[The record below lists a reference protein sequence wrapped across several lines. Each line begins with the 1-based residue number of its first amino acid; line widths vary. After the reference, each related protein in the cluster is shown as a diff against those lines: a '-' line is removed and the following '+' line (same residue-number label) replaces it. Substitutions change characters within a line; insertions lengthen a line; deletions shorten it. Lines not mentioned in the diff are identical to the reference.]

1 MSLRINNNITSL
13 NAQRNLQNN
22 DLAVGRSLERLSSG
36 LRINR
41 AADDAAGL
49 VISEQ
54 MRAQITGLNQAIAN
68 SETAVSMV
76 QTAEGALDE
85 VNSLLLKARQLALH
99 AANEGAND
107 TNQLIA
113 DQNELDNVIDAI
125 SRISDFTQF
134 GTKKLLDGSLNGAT
148 NLGAGVER
156 VEVGNLAN
164 NAAVATGRMD
174 VDVSGFSRENNFV
187 TSTGAFVNGTSGMAN
202 RLFNDDFSGMNL
214 NGVTLSEGA
223 TASLTIDGTTRTI
236 TAGASGLTAQQIAT
250 EWNDRFNDFTVTYNS
265 DDGGFDIES
274 TSIGPNEFTSSITF
288 TRAAEGGTPDQ
299 AAYVDSTLTIP
310 GPNTANSVNA
320 FFGTGVA
327 DLSGVTA
334 STEVSTGTTDRK
346 SVV

>member
-22 DLAVGRSLERLSSG
+22 DAAVGRSLERLSSG
-36 LRINR
+36 LRINK

-134 GTKKLLDGSLNGAT
+134 GTKKLLDGSLNGAS
-148 NLGAGVER
+148 NLGQGVER

-174 VDVSGFSRENNFV
+174 VDVSGFTRESNFV
-187 TSTGAFVNGTSGMAN
+187 TSTGSFTNGTGVQEN
-202 RLFNDDFSGMNL
+202 RLFDGNVTGLDLDGLTLQSG
-214 NGVTLSEGA
+214 A
-223 TASLTIDGTTRTI
+223 QASLTIDGSTRTI
-236 TAGASGLTAQQIAT
+236 TAGTGGLSANQIAA
-250 EWNDRFNDFTVTYNS
+250 EWDEQFSDFNISYNNT
-265 DDGGFDIES
+265 DGGFDIQS
-274 TSIGPNEFTSSITF
+274 RSIGPNSFTSSIEF
-288 TRAAEGGTPDQ
+288 SRA
-299 AAYVDSTLTIP
+299 
-310 GPNTANSVNA
+310 
-320 FFGTGVA
+320 
-327 DLSGVTA
+327 
-334 STEVSTGTTDRK
+334 
-346 SVV
+346 